1 MFNIR
6 KPIIPTR
13 PPIPEDKKFPNF
25 GKARPSQSH
34 ESEPEDE
41 GEEMP
46 DDDALEEDWGTVGLG
61 FVYLNLF
68 SYNYG
73 P

>member
-25 GKARPSQSH
+25 GKARHSRSH
-34 ESEPEDE
+34 ESEQENEAE
-41 GEEMP
+41 GEEVP
-46 DDDALEEDWGTVGLG
+46 EDDTLEED
-61 FVYLNLF
+61 
-68 SYNYG
+68 
-73 P
+73 